1 MPRHV
6 VVEGPDGSGK
16 SRMVERIHTELGY
29 PVHAKASD
37 SITGPVQD
45 LSGWTMRVQHE
56 MAVTVEPMVF
66 DRHPVISE
74 PIYGRL
80 VRASVRPGFEDRLW
94 LNTRK
99 LALMPKAVV
108 IWCLPPLDVV
118 RANLTLDRDMP
129 GVVESIDRV
138 YEAYVAAYRTWGGWS
153 IRWDYTTGDAA
164 DVLAQIKGA

>member
-37 SITGPVQD
+37 SLTGPVVNLAD
-45 LSGWTMRVQHE
+45 WTMRAQHE
-56 MAVTVEPMVF
+56 MAITPDPMVY

-80 VRASVRPGFEDRLW
+80 VRPPIRTGFDDRLW
-94 LNTRK
+94 LGTRK
-99 LALMPKAVV
+99 LALMPKVVV
-108 IWCLPPLDVV
+108 IWCLPPLDVC
-118 RANLTLDRDMP
+118 RANLALDRDMP
-129 GVVESIDRV
+129 GVVETIDDV
-138 YEAYVAAYRTWGGWS
+138 HQAYVSAYRTWGGWS
-153 IRWDYTTGDAA
+153 IRWDYTTGDAY